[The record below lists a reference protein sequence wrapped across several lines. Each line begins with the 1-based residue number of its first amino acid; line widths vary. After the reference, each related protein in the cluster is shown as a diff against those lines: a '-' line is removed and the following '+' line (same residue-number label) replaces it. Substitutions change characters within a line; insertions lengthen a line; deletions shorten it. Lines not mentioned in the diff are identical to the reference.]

1 MNKLFFPKLA
11 AQNIKKNSKI
21 YFPYI
26 ITSAISASMVY
37 IISSMTSVKWI
48 SHGAINSIMVMG
60 TIVAAIFFAIF
71 LFYTNSFLVK
81 RRKKEFG
88 LFNILGME
96 KKHIGKVMFFESLY
110 VFLISVVAGVPSG
123 MLFGNLIFKLMVKA
137 LKINAQ
143 TEYGISM
150 TAALGSVIFMFAV
163 FIINLLH
170 NVLSV
175 RLSNA
180 VELLRGGKTG
190 EKEPKSNIIVAIL
203 GVLSLA
209 AGYIMALK
217 VKSPLSA
224 ITIFFVA
231 VILVMIGTYCLF
243 SSGSIWIMKALKRNK
258 AYYYKT
264 NHFISVSSMMYRMK
278 QNAAGLANICILST
292 AILVVISTTVSLNI
306 GIEDVMRTRYPRNI
320 LMELTHVKSDEVPQY
335 KRDISEF
342 IVSKGVETENVCSY
356 RSAEVASVQLG
367 NRFQKGNAD
376 SDTEAYTTQYACL
389 ILMPVSDYNETNN
402 KNITLNSDEVLLY
415 AEKGEISGDIV
426 NLAQTEYKIKE
437 RVEKP
442 LIIDGFSANM
452 MNYYYFVVS
461 DESVVE
467 NMYSY
472 YNLSL
477 NSNAIKFRY
486 GFDTDADD
494 EIQKSLAADLSDRFE
509 DSVVYSVSANK
520 EDAYSLYGGLLFL
533 GIFLGIVFIMATVL
547 IMYYKQIYEGY
558 DDKER
563 FHIMQN
569 VGMSKQEV
577 KKTIHSQVLSVFFLP
592 LIMAVVHICFGFSV
606 IGKLLALLNLSNT
619 VLFLICTVG
628 TIIVFAIFYAIV
640 YALTAKTY
648 YKIVEGK

>member
-1 MNKLFFPKLA
+1 MNKLFYPKLA

-21 YFPYI
+21 YVPYI
-26 ITSAISASMVY
+26 ITSAISAAMFYIILSMVN
-37 IISSMTSVKWI
+37 VKWI
-48 SHGAINSIMVMG
+48 EHSAMVSLMG
-60 TIVAAIFFAIF
+60 MGSVVVAIFFAIF

-88 LFNILGME
+88 LYNILGME
-96 KKHIGKVMFFESLY
+96 KKHIGKVLFFESLY
-110 VFLISVVAGVPSG
+110 VFLISVAAGVPSG

-137 LKINAQ
+137 FKINAQ
-143 TEYGISM
+143 ADYGISTM
-150 TAALGSVIFMFAV
+150 AALVTVAFMFAV
-163 FIINLLH
+163 FIMNLIH

-175 RLSNA
+175 HLSNA

-190 EKEPKSNIIVAIL
+190 EKEPKSNIIVAVI
-203 GVLSLA
+203 GVAALA

-224 ITIFFVA
+224 MGVFFIA

-243 SSGSIWIMKALKRNK
+243 SSGSIWVMKALKRNK
-258 AYYYKT
+258 PYYYKT
-264 NHFISVSSMMYRMK
+264 NHFVSVSSMMYRMK
-278 QNAAGLANICILST
+278 QNAVGLANICILST

-306 GIEDVMRTRYPRNI
+306 GIEDIMRTRYPRNI
-320 LMELTHVKSDEVPQY
+320 QME
-335 KRDISEF
+335 ISGVDSAAVTEYERKITDF
-342 IVSKGVETENVCSY
+342 IVSKGVETKNVCSY
-356 RSAEVASVQLG
+356 RSSEMASVQFG
-367 NRFQKGNAD
+367 NKFQKGNDD
-376 SDTEAYTTQYACL
+376 SDTEAYTSQYAYL
-389 ILMPVSDYNETNN
+389 IAMPLSDYNRTNN
-402 KNITLNSDEVLLY
+402 KNITLNNDEVLLY
-415 AEKGEISGDIV
+415 IEKGELQGDKV

-437 RVEKP
+437 RIDKP
-442 LIIDGFSANM
+442 QTIDGFSVNM
-452 MNYYYFVVS
+452 MNYYYFVVP
-461 DESVVE
+461 DEATAE
-467 NMYSY
+467 NIYGY
-472 YNLSL
+472 YNLS
-477 NSNAIKFRY
+477 SNTNAVKYRY

-494 EIQKSLAADLSDRFE
+494 EVQKSLALALSDEFE
-509 DSVVYSVSANK
+509 GSIVESVSANK
-520 EDAYSLYGGLLFL
+520 ESSYNLYGGLLFL

-592 LIMAVVHICFGFSV
+592 LVMAVVHICFGFSV
-606 IGKLLALLNLSNT
+606 IGKLLALLQLTNT